1 MRRSTAFLFLSILS
15 VSLCAQEPPPR
26 TEQLIYSVVAFN
38 GKDYSS
44 TFCGEDSNAIYL
56 QANVDNFLMVRKTFV
71 YFWPITESYRLDTSV
86 LNKNFDG
93 ILEIHDGKTTT
104 SLEKQ
109 LFTYYNLRGTYELNW
124 KVSKG
129 EEALA
134 VRRLY
139 DASMAAYQNAVE
151 EYRKRQQE
159 YQKKLNDLSIEIGR
173 LRREKKD
180 TAALVEELQSLTKP
194 VEPRPP
200 DDFAAAPVEPRR
212 AFVVNLPEGD
222 YSIRFINP
230 DGSVMESSDKQLRVF
245 DIRREGKIGYELI
258 PGDKWTRPVESKK
271 PSSVL
276 YLDGSTDIYIRP
288 FIQNEYNDLYY
299 EKLLDNQAEG
309 NANLFKWVRLQQVPA
324 GRIRIQGG
332 NRPAVTAE
340 EEPFFI
346 RQREGSTLGYRIIPY
361 SDPSVD
367 TSRPPSLIAVHIP
380 LSKETKKTQ
389 FYLLSEEGEIVTGSE
404 RQIRVITAESAGTLP
419 LLLVFFPILF
429 MIISLLLRSR
439 KYAQ

>member
-1 MRRSTAFLFLSILS
+1 VRISCAFIFISLLTA
-15 VSLCAQEPPPR
+15 SLCAQEPPPR

-44 TFCGEDSNAIYL
+44 TFCAEDSGVIYL
-56 QANVDNFLMVRKTFV
+56 QSDVDNFLMVRKTFV

-86 LNKNFDG
+86 LDKNFDG
-93 ILEIHDGKTTT
+93 TLAVSGGNRQR

-124 KVSKG
+124 KVAKG
-129 EEALA
+129 EEARA
-134 VRRLY
+134 VRSLY
-139 DASMAAYQNAVE
+139 EASMAAYQKAVD
-151 EYRKRQQE
+151 EYRERQQE
-159 YQKKLNDLSIEIGR
+159 YQQKLNDLSITITR
-173 LRREKKD
+173 LRREGKD
-180 TAALVEELQSLTKP
+180 AGELVEELQSIPKP

-200 DDFAAAPVEPRR
+200 DDFAAAPVEPRS

-230 DGSVMESSDKQLRVF
+230 DGTVMENSDKQLKVF
-245 DIRREGKIGYELI
+245 GSRREGRIGYELI

-288 FIQNEYNDLYY
+288 FIQSEYNDLYY

-309 NANLFKWVRLQQVPA
+309 NPNLFKWVRLQQVPA
-324 GRIRIQGG
+324 GQISIRGD
-332 NRPAVTAE
+332 NRPSMTVE
-340 EEPFFI
+340 EEPFSV

-361 SDPSVD
+361 NDPSVD
-367 TSRPPSLIAVHIP
+367 TTQAPSLIAVHIP
-380 LSKETKKTQ
+380 LSKETGKTR
-389 FYLLSEEGEIVTGSE
+389 FFLLSEDGEKVPGSE
-404 RQIRVITAESAGTLP
+404 RQIRVITAESAGTVP
-419 LLLVFFPILF
+419 LILVFFPLLV
-429 MIISLLLRSR
+429 MMTALLLRSR
-439 KYAQ
+439 KYAH